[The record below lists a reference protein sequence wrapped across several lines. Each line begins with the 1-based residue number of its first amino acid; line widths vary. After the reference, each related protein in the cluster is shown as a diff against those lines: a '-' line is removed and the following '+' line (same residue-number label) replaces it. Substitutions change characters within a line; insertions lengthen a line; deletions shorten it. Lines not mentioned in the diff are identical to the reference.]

1 MKIIVDTNRIIA
13 GLLKDSTCRKI
24 LLNENFDFYTPEFLL
39 EEIENHQNM
48 ILEKSSLNENT
59 LQIVFELILERIK
72 VVPKSKFYKYY
83 QEGINI
89 IGGVDMDD
97 VPFISLA
104 LSMSNDGIWSED
116 KDFRKQKRIR
126 IWSTKE
132 LINIINVA

>member
-39 EEIENHQNM
+39 EEIENHKNM